1 MISLLN
7 RTVFNFRLLTL
18 LLPLLSF
25 MIAGSIEWQRIIS
38 SDIDPYP
45 YFGLLVFATIAWSIA
60 IENYGLCTM
69 KYILMSGGN
78 VYAAFLA
85 TLGTLF
91 AELVIM
97 FFYRATSFSRVFV
110 SSSAVILF
118 FSAIGLRVL
127 LRKAMKRSL
136 WRKAGSIRVLVV
148 GADDFAGRT
157 ARSLVDSEL
166 KGVEIVGF
174 VRLPGQ
180 DATVNN
186 GIVCNIDGIG
196 AMVAA
201 NRIDDIVLALP
212 APRLNELPQIL
223 ETVRHVGVPVRAVL
237 DLGDQPPTSDRLL
250 NVNGVW
256 MVNVCHTPAESVMY
270 MILKRGFDVGFS
282 IFILLVSA
290 PFMAVIA
297 AAVKFTTPG
306 PVFFIQKRVGF
317 KGNVFEMYKFRT
329 MHTGSS
335 AEGDTRWTTRNDSR
349 RTRLGEFLRKSS
361 LDELPQ
367 FFNVLKGDMSVVGPR
382 PERPHFVEKFAVEVP
397 RYRTRHYLKVGITGW
412 AQVNG
417 WRGDTSIEKRIEH
430 DLYYLQ
436 NWSLLFDLRIVI
448 RTVLDTVSAKH
459 AY

>member
-25 MIAGSIEWQRIIS
+25 MTTGCVEWHRIVS

-45 YFGLLVFATIAWSIA
+45 YFGLLVFATVAWSIA
-60 IENYGLCTM
+60 IENYGLCTT

-78 VYAAFLA
+78 IYAAFLA

-91 AELVIM
+91 AELVLL
-97 FFYRATSFSRVFV
+97 FFYRATSFSRLFV

-118 FSAIGLRVL
+118 FLAIGMRFLLRSALKGNFLPKAARVRVL
-127 LRKAMKRSL
+127 
-136 WRKAGSIRVLVV
+136 IV
-148 GADDFAGRT
+148 GADEFAGRA
-157 ARSLVDSEL
+157 ARRLLDSEL
-166 KGVEIVGF
+166 KGVEISGF

-180 DATVNN
+180 VATVN
-186 GIVCNIDGIG
+186 GIVCDMDGIG
-196 AMVAA
+196 GMVAA
-201 NRIDDIVLALP
+201 NRIDDVVLALP
-212 APRLNELPQIL
+212 APRLHELPQIL
-223 ETVRHVGVPVRAVL
+223 EKVQHVGVAVRAVL

-270 MILKRGFDVGFS
+270 MILKRGFDIAFS
-282 IFILLVSA
+282 TAVLCLTA
-290 PFMAVIA
+290 PVMLAIA
-297 AAVKFTTPG
+297 AAVHFTSSG
-306 PVFFIQKRVGF
+306 PVLFAQDRVGF
-317 KGNVFEMYKFRT
+317 KGNVFKMYKFRT
-329 MHTGSS
+329 MRTASTS
-335 AEGDTRWTTRNDSR
+335 EGDTRWTTCDDSR
-349 RTRLGEFLRKSS
+349 RTRLGTFLRRTS

-382 PERPHFVEKFAVEVP
+382 PERPYFVEKFAVEVP
-397 RYRTRHYLKVGITGW
+397 RYNARHYLKVGITGW

-430 DLYYLQ
+430 DLYYLR

-448 RTVLDTVSAKH
+448 RTIVHAVNAKH